1 MPTRKRTVED
11 AGLETG
17 IYTIQKGD
25 NLTKIAKRYNTTVDN
40 LAKLNNIKDVNT
52 IYAGNQLRL
61 ADTIE
66 RTRTYTPD
74 YHKTPKSSQTPAQRD
89 SIRKAWY
96 KGEVDKKIRLR
107 RAADSIAAENVTKA
121 ITAAKNRYNIPS
133 AMKAAT
139 NSLTG
144 GKAIKTVT
152 GNGRVFEE
160 QTGNTPSVEV
170 FGRHITPV
178 GSQET
183 PEQRKA
189 SLRKYAKENK
199 KPLP

>member
-1 MPTRKRTVED
+1 MPIRKRTVED
-11 AGLETG
+11 AGASTG
-17 IYTIQKGD
+17 FYTIQKGD

-66 RTRTYTPD
+66 KTRTYVAG
-74 YHKTPKSSQTPAQRD
+74 HHETPKSTQTPAQRD
-89 SIRKAWY
+89 SARKAWY
-96 KGEVDKKIRLR
+96 RGEVDKKIRLR
-107 RAADSIAAENVTKA
+107 RAADSVATENVTKA
-121 ITAAKNRYNIPS
+121 ITAAKNRYNIP
-133 AMKAAT
+133 AAPKAAT

-144 GKAIKTVT
+144 EKSIKTVT

-160 QTGNTPSVEV
+160 QTDNNSYAEV

-178 GSQET
+178 GKSQT
-183 PEQRKA
+183 PEERKDT
-189 SLRKYAKENK
+189 LRKYVESEK
-199 KPLP
+199 KLIL